1 MARLSRYAR
10 SVLIFSTQTS
20 NMFHGFLKTDVSG
33 LQSVSGSS
41 PDLKRYLIIALD
53 ILLILIIGV
62 LITIKTKELFN
73 VDFILL
79 TAATIYIL
87 KNIFLDESWKR
98 MGRLNLLDVSLGI
111 VVVCEII
118 NYFASTYR
126 PNSFLFLDDV
136 LFLFVFYWLI
146 RFNLERDYQRTVL
159 FLFLALGGLILA
171 GAAFYYFW
179 QLQGRLRELGFHDV
193 TNFRN
198 YIYFLNPIGLPVGV
212 WSSVLLLL
220 LPFPLI
226 LVVKYRCAA
235 YARRALTLV
244 SVAILLAL
252 LMTFIRG
259 IYIALFMFF
268 VIGSTL
274 CWRYGLFSLRRIASF
289 NLTIL
294 VLVLIGLLPVARP
307 ALTTL
312 SLFKTTSQVRSFEG
326 RTKIWQNSLKMAREH
341 PWFGVGSNNFTLQY
355 MAYQSQGDDSAF
367 ALRPFNTVLHVL
379 TEKGGIG
386 LLAYAFL
393 CFSFLLV
400 SHQKIKRLRGDVYQ
414 KYVVVLFVAI
424 FLSLMARDL
433 SESSIFTSKGVAVLL
448 IFIFAC
454 NAQSLKGVADS

>member
-1 MARLSRYAR
+1 MLRA
-10 SVLIFSTQTS
+10 
-20 NMFHGFLKTDVSG
+20 FLKTDLSG
-33 LQSVSGSS
+33 VQSVSGSS
-41 PDLKRYLIIALD
+41 LNLKRYLIIALD
-53 ILLILIIGV
+53 VLLILIIGV
-62 LITIKTKELFN
+62 IITIKTKELFN

-98 MGRLNLLDVSLGI
+98 MGRLNLLDVSLG
-111 VVVCEII
+111 VVVAFLII
-118 NYFASTYR
+118 NYLVSTYR

-136 LFLFVFYWLI
+136 LFLFVFYCLV
-146 RFNLERDYQRTVL
+146 RFNLERDYQRTALYL
-159 FLFLALGGLILA
+159 FLTLGGLILA

-179 QLQGRLRELGFHDV
+179 QLQGRLRELGFHDI

-198 YIYFLNPIGLPVGV
+198 YIYFLNPIGVPVGV

-226 LVVKYRCAA
+226 LVVKYRNAA
-235 YARRALTLV
+235 YARWALILV

-259 IYIALFMFF
+259 IYIALFVFF
-268 VIGSTL
+268 VVASTL
-274 CWRYGLFSLRRIASF
+274 CWRYRLFPLRRIASF

-294 VLVLIGLLPVARP
+294 VLVLIGLLPVVRP

-312 SLFKTTSQVRSFEG
+312 ALFKTTSQVRSFEG
-326 RTKIWQNSLKMAREH
+326 RAKIWQDSLTMVKAH

-355 MAYQSQGDDSAF
+355 MTYRSQGEDTAF

-379 TEKGGIG
+379 TEQGIVG

-393 CFSFLLV
+393 YFSFLLV
-400 SHQKIKRLRGDVYQ
+400 SHQKIKRLRGDIYQ
-414 KYVVVLFVAI
+414 QCVVILFVAV
-424 FLSLMARDL
+424 FFSLIARDM
-433 SESSIFTSKGVAVLL
+433 SESSIFISKGVAVILV
-448 IFIFAC
+448 FIFAC
-454 NAQSLKGVADS
+454 NAQSSKGAADS